1 MKHTL
6 KVTSILLLMFLF
18 SQLIGLAV
26 VNKYINAEESK
37 PSGEITA
44 ETTSISAKE
53 NVTWNALPFSFERP
67 QVEEGTSFIYLAIA
81 IGIGTLLALLLI
93 KFRSI
98 MLWKVWFFLSVWLT
112 MGIAFAAFIPQIYAA
127 ALALA
132 LAILKVFRSS
142 FFFHNFTELFVY
154 AGIAAIIVPI
164 ANLFS
169 AFMLLIAISIYDI
182 YAVWKSKHMVKLAQF
197 QTGAGLFAGF
207 AIPYRMVK
215 GKTQLIKQGI
225 VSRKTAK
232 SSGIKSGSKSKTGT
246 KNRKSKEGKTEQG
259 KTAILGG
266 GDIAFPMIFAGVVM
280 KSVGL
285 MWAAVIPI
293 FVTISLAFLFWRA
306 EKNKFYPA
314 MPFLSA
320 GCIVGFLAVIVMRL
334 IF

>member
-1 MKHTL
+1 MKHTV
-6 KVTSILLLMFLF
+6 KITSILLLMFLF

-26 VNKYINAEESK
+26 VNKYINAGESK

-44 ETTSISAKE
+44 ETASISTKE

-67 QVEEGTSFIYLAIA
+67 QIQEGTSFIYLAIA

-127 ALALA
+127 ALALV

-182 YAVWKSKHMVKLAQF
+182 YAVWKSKHMVKMAKF

-207 AIPYRMVK
+207 SIPYRMVK
-215 GKTQLIKQGI
+215 GKTELIKQRI
-225 VSRKTAK
+225 VSRKVSKSEKLNTKAKKTAK
-232 SSGIKSGSKSKTGT
+232 GAKSEKA
-246 KNRKSKEGKTEQG
+246 

-285 MWAAVIPI
+285 MWAALIPI
-293 FVTISLAFLFWRA
+293 FVTAALAFLFWKA
-306 EKNKFYPA
+306 EKNRFYPA

-320 GCIVGFLAVIVMRL
+320 GCIIGFLAVLGLRL
-334 IF
+334 ILI